1 MISKKVTINLD
12 KPDDVF
18 HLEPLSDIHVG
29 HMGFDKALYKK
40 RINAI
45 TKSKNRYTLFLG
57 DQFDAIT
64 TYDKRFNPDMSL
76 IHDVDNQ
83 RKLWQKLSAPLLSE
97 HLKVMKGYVGK
108 EEVWDE
114 QKRMAVL
121 EKKQMWKV
129 KKGENE
135 KVWGLLHGNHEYNI
149 REATRAYLE
158 NTMCDPNGLSFLGS
172 RAVIGVEVVCNK
184 KIIHQW
190 VISAI
195 HGSGGGKPEPQ
206 MEKQRKNH
214 YMDAFI
220 SGHLHQKR
228 YTPTGAV
235 GFDFKTGLATK
246 IPVASINAGTFCDAL
261 IETKDGYMD
270 RKAEA
275 EHTILGTATLT
286 FDSYQKK
293 ISGHI

>member
-1 MISKKVTINLD
+1 MISKKITINLE
-12 KPDDVF
+12 KKDDIF

-29 HMGFDKALYKK
+29 HMGFDKELYKK
-40 RINAI
+40 RIRAI
-45 TKSKNRYTLFLG
+45 TKSDNRYTLFLG

-83 RKLWQKLSAPLLSE
+83 RKLWQKLSQPLINE
-97 HLKVMKGYVGK
+97 HLSRMNEYEGE

-114 QKRMAVL
+114 QLKKAVK
-121 EKKQMWKV
+121 EPKQLWRV
-129 KKGENE
+129 KKGTNE

-158 NTMCDPNGLSFLGS
+158 NNLCDKNGLTFLGS
-172 RAVIGVEVVCNK
+172 RAVIGVDVRFNGK
-184 KIIHQW
+184 TLKQW
-190 VISAI
+190 IISAI

-214 YMDAFI
+214 YMDVFI

-246 IPVASINAGTFCDAL
+246 VGIHSINAGTFCEAL
-261 IETKDGYMD
+261 IEGKDGYMD

-275 EHTILGTATLT
+275 EHTMTGTATLT
-286 FDSYQKK
+286 FNAEQDK
-293 ISGHI
+293 ITGHV

>member
-1 MISKKVTINLD
+1 MISKKIIINLE
-12 KPDDVF
+12 KPDEIF

-29 HMGFDKALYKK
+29 HMGFDKELYKK
-40 RINAI
+40 RVKAI
-45 TKSKNRYTLFLG
+45 TNNDNRYTLFLG

-83 RKLWQKLSAPLLSE
+83 RMLWDKLSRPLLDE
-97 HLKVMKGYVGK
+97 HLKRITPYQGE

-114 QKRMAVL
+114 QKKKSVM
-121 EKKQMWKV
+121 EPKQMWKLN
-129 KKGENE
+129 KGMNE

-158 NTMCDPNGLSFLGS
+158 NTMCDPNGLTFLGS
-172 RAVIGVEVVCNK
+172 RAVIGLEVVCDK
-184 KIIHQW
+184 KIINQW

-195 HGSGGGKPEPQ
+195 HGSGGGKPETQ

-214 YMDAFI
+214 YCDVFI

-235 GFDFKTGLATK
+235 GFDFKDGLATK
-246 IPVASINAGTFCDAL
+246 VGIHSINAGTFCDGL
-261 IETKDGYMD
+261 IEGKDGYMD

-275 EHTILGTATLT
+275 EHTMLGTATLT
-286 FDSYQKK
+286 FNAYQDK
-293 ISGHI
+293 ITGHV

>member
-1 MISKKVTINLD
+1 MFSKKVTINLE
-12 KPDDVF
+12 KKDDIF

-29 HMGFDKALYKK
+29 HAGFNKELYQK
-40 RINAI
+40 RIKAI
-45 TKSKNRYTLFLG
+45 TNSDNRYTLFLG

-83 RKLWQKLSAPLLSE
+83 RKLWQKLSKPLLNE
-97 HLKVMKGYVGK
+97 HKDRLVEYEGKKKVWNEQLQKVEYDECVMWKLKKGY
-108 EEVWDE
+108 
-114 QKRMAVL
+114 
-121 EKKQMWKV
+121 
-129 KKGENE
+129 NE
-135 KVWGLLHGNHEYNI
+135 KIWGLLHGNHEYNI

-158 NTMCDPNGLSFLGS
+158 NNLCEPNGLKFLGS
-172 RAVIGVEVVCNK
+172 RAIIGVEVKYNK
-184 KIIHQW
+184 KVLRQW
-190 VISAI
+190 IISAI
-195 HGSGGGKPEPQ
+195 HGSGGGKPETQ

-214 YMDAFI
+214 YCDAFI

-246 IPVASINAGTFCDAL
+246 IQVASINAGTFCDGL
-261 IETKDGYMD
+261 IEGADGYMD

-275 EHTILGTATLT
+275 EHTMLGTATLT
-286 FDSYQKK
+286 FNAEQDK
-293 ISGHI
+293 ITGHI